1 MKANK
6 FVSAATFSFCAAAL
20 TAASGVTSAQEDSGS
35 PGEYWDCLRS
45 SYDQSAAQT
54 KDLPAIQAAAIDS
67 CQPEL
72 RKHLEAVYLADLKRS
87 GDTGTPADPAGS
99 TKASEE
105 AEIEHARAL
114 IKTWHAGK

>member
-1 MKANK
+1 MNVKQ
-6 FVSAATFSFCAAAL
+6 VISASTAFFCAATLSAVSSV
-20 TAASGVTSAQEDSGS
+20 ASAEEA
-35 PGEYWDCLRS
+35 PGEYWSCLRS
-45 SYDQSAAQT
+45 SYDQSSAHT
-54 KDLPAIQAAAIDS
+54 KDLTEIQAAAIDA

-72 RKHLEAVYLADLKRS
+72 RKHLEAVYLADLEKS

-99 TKASEE
+99 TKAAEE

>member
-1 MKANK
+1 MKVKRFISAVA
-6 FVSAATFSFCAAAL
+6 VSLCAVTLSVASSF
-20 TAASGVTSAQEDSGS
+20 ASAEGT

-45 SYDQSAAQT
+45 SYDQSGAQT
-54 KDLPAIQAAAIDS
+54 KDLAAIQAAAIDA

-72 RKHLEAVYLADLKRS
+72 RKHLEAVYLDDLKKS

-99 TKASEE
+99 TKAAEE